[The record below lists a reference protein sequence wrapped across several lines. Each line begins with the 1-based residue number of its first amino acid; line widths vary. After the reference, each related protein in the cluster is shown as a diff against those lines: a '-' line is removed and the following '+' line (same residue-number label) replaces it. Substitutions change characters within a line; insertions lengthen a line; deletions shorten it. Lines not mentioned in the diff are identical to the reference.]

1 MKNPI
6 TPSGLFHTPKTIE
19 EMQAYVALFSGEDK
33 VLAYTIMSMTW
44 NLAAKIVAESQA
56 EFNLEQNSKN
66 G

>member
-6 TPSGLFHTPKTIE
+6 TPSGLFHTPETIE
-19 EMQAYVALFSGEDK
+19 EMQAYVERFSGEEK